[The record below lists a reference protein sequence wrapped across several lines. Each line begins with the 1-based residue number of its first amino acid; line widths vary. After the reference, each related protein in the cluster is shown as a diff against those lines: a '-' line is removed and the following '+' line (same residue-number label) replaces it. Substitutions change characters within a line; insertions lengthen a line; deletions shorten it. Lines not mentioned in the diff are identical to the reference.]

1 MAEQQKSA
9 LDELKDLPFEEIL
22 PKDVYT
28 LVKSLVAVFAQ
39 QAWVYM
45 GLHMN
50 PLTGKVDKDLVQ
62 AKLAIDCAAALV
74 EKVGPSM
81 GDKEKS
87 AQKFAYV
94 TGPFKGCDERWRAV
108 SGIGQDFRKR

>member
-1 MAEQQKSA
+1 MSEQSKSA
-9 LDELKDLPFEEIL
+9 LDELKDLPLEEIL

-50 PLTGKVDKDLVQ
+50 PLTGKVEKDLVQ

-74 EKVGPSM
+74 EKAGKFM
-81 GDKEKS
+81 EEREKQEFQ
-87 AQKFAYV
+87 ALVQNLQMNFIQQ
-94 TGPFKGCDERWRAV
+94 G
-108 SGIGQDFRKR
+108 